1 MRKINAGEYRH
12 IIIFQEL
19 TNKRNAYGEIEKEW
33 EDVYKTKVAIYPLSS
48 RELFQAGVISN
59 ETTHKIY
66 LRYSPLIKNDMRIKF
81 NDRYFSIISIIDF
94 EERNKELQLLCRE
107 LENGEI

>member
-33 EDVYKTKVAIYPLSS
+33 EDVYKTKAAIYPLSS

-66 LRYSPLIKNDMRIKF
+66 LRYLPLIKNDMRIKF
-81 NDRYFSIISIIDF
+81 NDRYFRIISIIDF

>member
-19 TNKRNAYGEIEKEW
+19 TNKRNDYGEIEKEW
-33 EDVYKTKVAIYPLSS
+33 KDVYKTKAAIYPLSS
-48 RELFQAGVISN
+48 KELFQAGVISN

-66 LRYSPLIKNDMRIKF
+66 LRYSPRIKNDMRIKF
-81 NDRYFSIISIIDF
+81 KDRYFSIISIINF
-94 EERNKELQLLCRE
+94 EEKNRELQLLCRE
-107 LENGEI
+107 LGNGEI